1 MPNIAIPS
9 LRVSDRLRRQFA
21 GEPTGDCLLF
31 PPRAQ
36 DCNVDQYRKQV
47 AVPESQGPAGM
58 GTATDFR
65 NRHAREQK
73 TMAEIGG
80 SPPWRTFLAAKR
92 SNLFPAAALALF
104 ITMLLAGCQTART
117 VDKPS
122 PKQAMPNASFFE
134 HCAFVSV
141 DIQEGSRPE
150 PLTEDQ
156 VPKEWKRMGFTA
168 ADVNAASDFA
178 WNTALPN
185 AVKVTEACRKRGL
198 PLIFIHWGYTF
209 EDGMDLDPDIRKAML
224 AEHGADYSKWSGYI
238 GQPGAKVAKA
248 LGKGD
253 YVLAKTAQD
262 AFRSCSIDFVLRNLG
277 IRNIVFVGGHTGAC
291 LGKTAKSA
299 KRLGYTILCVKDA
312 TNNARE
318 SSREKDIHE
327 TGYDYILT
335 TAEFL
340 GLLR

>member
-1 MPNIAIPS
+1 MPRIGNRCLYPS
-9 LRVSDRLRRQFA
+9 PRRL
-21 GEPTGDCLLF
+21 P
-31 PPRAQ
+31 
-36 DCNVDQYRKQV
+36 
-47 AVPESQGPAGM
+47 
-58 GTATDFR
+58 
-65 NRHAREQK
+65 
-73 TMAEIGG
+73 
-80 SPPWRTFLAAKR
+80 
-92 SNLFPAAALALF
+92 PAAALALF
-104 ITMLLAGCQTART
+104 MVVFLAGCQTTRIAEKT
-117 VDKPS
+117 SGIQSTPD
-122 PKQAMPNASFFE
+122 ATFFK

-141 DIQEGSRPE
+141 DIQEGTRPV

-156 VPKEWKRMGFTA
+156 VPAQWKKMGFTA
-168 ADVNAASDFA
+168 ADVNAANNFA

-224 AEHGADYSKWSGYI
+224 AEHGADYTKWSGYI
-238 GQPGAKVAKA
+238 GQPGSEVAKV

-277 IRNIVFVGGHTGAC
+277 VKNIVFVGGHTGAC

-299 KRLGYTILCVKDA
+299 KCLGYTTLCVKDA

-318 SSREKDIHE
+318 SSREKDIQE
-327 TGYDYILT
+327 TGYDHVLT

-340 GLLR
+340 ELAR